1 MVEKYNIYKLIAFSG
16 EGRYTLKPKGSRRSL
31 WQRCQTSKT
40 SYSVPVS
47 QTPDLASGL
56 VSLMLTDFQSSLFKL
71 RSTSLN

>member
-31 WQRCQTSKT
+31 WQRCQTN
-40 SYSVPVS
+40 YSVPVS

-71 RSTSLN
+71 RSTNLN